1 MFLDVFNDLSLVA
14 LLLHTKCLFS
24 LESDVYCWKM
34 VHVSVCVAGVTTGL
48 DFLAHSLFSLRC
60 SEMAAGSNYHGALPS
75 TSGHDENIISW
86 VPLWCP
92 VLDSRPWM
100 ACSRDIFPSRQ
111 WEAHRKKPFSSHSV
125 LSSLLGYLHIDDM
138 FGGSSPM
145 DMSLFLLLFTK
156 ENIPHCSC

>member
-1 MFLDVFNDLSLVA
+1 MPFFIRKWRVLLKNGPCECVCCRCHDWAWFSGSLSLQFKMLRNGSRHQLPRRSAFHIWPWWKHYFLSATVMSSFRFQA
-14 LLLHTKCLFS
+14 LNGLLKRH
-24 LESDVYCWKM
+24 
-34 VHVSVCVAGVTTGL
+34 
-48 DFLAHSLFSLRC
+48 
-60 SEMAAGSNYHGALPS
+60 
-75 TSGHDENIISW
+75 
-86 VPLWCP
+86 
-92 VLDSRPWM
+92 
-100 ACSRDIFPSRQ
+100 IFPSRQ